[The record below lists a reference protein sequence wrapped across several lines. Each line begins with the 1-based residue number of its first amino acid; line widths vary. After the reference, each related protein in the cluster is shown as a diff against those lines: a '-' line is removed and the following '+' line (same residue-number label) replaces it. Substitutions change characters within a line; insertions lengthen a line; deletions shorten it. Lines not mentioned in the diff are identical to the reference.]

1 VNLRRI
7 LERLR
12 PQRDADDPDDLGAA
26 DQRSVSNTDGMAA
39 AGEHYLYGQAP
50 PNYVKDYDEGRPKK

>member
-1 VNLRRI
+1 MNLRKI
-7 LERLR
+7 LEKLR
-12 PQRDADDPDDLGAA
+12 PQRGDPDDLGAA

-50 PNYVKDYDEGRPKK
+50 PNYVRDYDEGRPKK

>member
-7 LERLR
+7 LEKLP
-12 PQRDADDPDDLGAA
+12 PQRGHPDDLGAA

-39 AGEHYLYGQAP
+39 AGARTVYGQAP
-50 PNYVKDYDEGRPKK
+50 PNYVRGYDEGRPKK